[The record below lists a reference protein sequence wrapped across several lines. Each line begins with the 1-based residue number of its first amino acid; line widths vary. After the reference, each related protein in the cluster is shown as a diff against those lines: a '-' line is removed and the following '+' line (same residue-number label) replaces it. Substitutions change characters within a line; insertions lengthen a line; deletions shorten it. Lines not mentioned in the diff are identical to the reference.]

1 MRIKCKYGQKIAFY
15 IIVINIREMKRP
27 FIIIIIIIII
37 LLIISFSSSYRSK
50 KDGNNIRR
58 R

>member
-27 FIIIIIIIII
+27 FIIIIIIII